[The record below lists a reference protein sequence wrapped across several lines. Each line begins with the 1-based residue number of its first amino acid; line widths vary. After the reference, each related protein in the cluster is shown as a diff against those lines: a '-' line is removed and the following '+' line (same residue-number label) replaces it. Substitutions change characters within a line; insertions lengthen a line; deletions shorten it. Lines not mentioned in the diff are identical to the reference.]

1 MAQMIEVHIFER
13 ANLSGFGTWRLSAKK
28 DLNQQNRYFF
38 IIVDLGRPR
47 NQNLVYGKNFI

>member
-38 IIVDLGRPR
+38 IIVDLGPPR